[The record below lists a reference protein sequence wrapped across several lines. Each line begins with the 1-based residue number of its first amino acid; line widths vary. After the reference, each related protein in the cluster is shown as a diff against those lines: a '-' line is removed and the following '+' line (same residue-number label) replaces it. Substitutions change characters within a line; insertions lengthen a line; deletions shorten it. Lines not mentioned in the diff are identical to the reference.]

1 MTYYGYGYVYENEN
15 ENENE
20 NEKGYKNE
28 YIDAYVVNT
37 DNLLLNMV
45 GYVFLYW
52 IIIIGC
58 IVFYMKY
65 FEKPCNTYLNEQ
77 QDKEHYDNKQR
88 DWEIEENKRLY
99 SDDA

>member
-1 MTYYGYGYVYENEN
+1 MSYYGYGYVYENEN

-65 FEKPCNTYLNEQ
+65 FEKTCNNYIDEQ
-77 QDKEHYDNKQR
+77 YDKEQR
-88 DWEIEENKRLY
+88 AREIDEETERLY
-99 SDDA
+99 SDAV

>member
-1 MTYYGYGYVYENEN
+1 MTYYEDRNINTNEN
-15 ENENE
+15 ENQF
-20 NEKGYKNE
+20 G
-28 YIDAYVVNT
+28 DAYTAYVSNT
-37 DNLLLNMV
+37 DNMLINMV
-45 GYVFLYW
+45 GYVFAYW
-52 IIIIGC
+52 IIIISC

-99 SDDA
+99 SDDV

>member
-1 MTYYGYGYVYENEN
+1 MTYYGYGYGYENQYK
-15 ENENE
+15 NENE

-28 YIDAYVVNT
+28 YIDAYVVNA

-65 FEKPCNTYLNEQ
+65 FEKPCNNYVN
-77 QDKEHYDNKQR
+77 EHYDRKQH

-99 SDDA
+99 SDNV